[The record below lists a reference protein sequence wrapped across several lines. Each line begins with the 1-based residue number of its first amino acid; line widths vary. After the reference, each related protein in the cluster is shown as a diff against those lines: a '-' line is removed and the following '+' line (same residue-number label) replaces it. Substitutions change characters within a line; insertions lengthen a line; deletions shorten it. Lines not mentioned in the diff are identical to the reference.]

1 VIALPAAMLIP
12 VAGRRATAPM
22 APQGA
27 ALPRLSYAGT
37 ELPPMTVD
45 PVHVDLRIAIDLA
58 GDHPMASYLAA
69 RPRGLPASQRTAT
82 GVWVAWDQ
90 RVQSL
95 IDNRFA
101 ASNGH
106 LVFAI
111 TGESFWARSFP
122 VALEIAYRTP
132 AGVKFGVLTVTP
144 ER

>member
-1 VIALPAAMLIP
+1 VIALPLAVLIS
-12 VAGRRATAPM
+12 VAGRRAKAQTTSAS
-22 APQGA
+22 A

-37 ELPPMTVD
+37 ELAPVTVD
-45 PVHVDLRIAIDLA
+45 PAHVDLRVAVDLA
-58 GDHPMASYLAA
+58 GDHPLASYLAA
-69 RPRGLPASQRTAT
+69 RPRGLHALQRAGE

-90 RVQSL
+90 RAASL

-111 TGESFWARSFP
+111 SGENSWARSFP

-144 ER
+144 QP